1 MEGEGK
7 DRERNLGKCW
17 EAGKPSG
24 GIVMEVRRVIA
35 SCEVGAH

>member
-1 MEGEGK
+1 MKREGK

-17 EAGKPSG
+17 EVRKPSG

-35 SCEVGAH
+35 SCEVGTH